1 MEELSSISKSSS
13 STESLNSNS
22 SVLLDSG
29 GVVAQQHGGGGG
41 GEAVQAEHR
50 QVLVVDLLLL
60 RLLGQDP
67 LRGLDTRKDPGLAL
81 IGPVGS
87 NTKTDLLRMS
97 VRLVISGQLEH
108 FNWRSWINITEP
120 ASAKD

>member
-1 MEELSSISKSSS
+1 M
-13 STESLNSNS
+13 
-22 SVLLDSG
+22 
-29 GVVAQQHGGGGG
+29 
-41 GEAVQAEHR
+41 AVQHDAGFEPGVQAQHLGGRLGEGHEAEHG

-60 RLLGQDP
+60 CLLGQDP